1 MRATPMRADA
11 RANRGRLIQAAHAV
25 FRERGLGAEM
35 REIAEQAGVSVGT
48 LYRNFPTRDDLVVA
62 MVGELLGEMRENA
75 EAASAVADPV
85 QALRAFLRGGF
96 AIADRFGDLA
106 VLHGVLPP
114 ACLALMQDFDIVA
127 RAGTLVYRAVEA
139 GVLPPDL
146 DVEFA
151 ATRLVSCFDPKF
163 YRRLSARR
171 SDDELV
177 AQSLRFFLHGAAAPG
192 VDDETVAPPAS
203 G

>member
-62 MVGELLGEMRENA
+62 MVRELLSEMRQNA
-75 EAASAVADPV
+75 EAAAAETDPV
-85 QALRAFLRGGF
+85 ESLRAFLRGGF

-114 ACLALMQDFDIVA
+114 ACVTLMKDFDMVA
-127 RAGTLVYRAVEA
+127 RAGALVRRGIEA
-139 GVLPPDL
+139 GLLRRDL
-146 DVEFA
+146 DVEFTA
-151 ATRLVSCFDPKF
+151 RSEERRVGKECRL
-163 YRRLSARR
+163 
-171 SDDELV
+171 
-177 AQSLRFFLHGAAAPG
+177 
-192 VDDETVAPPAS
+192 
-203 G
+203 